1 MVEWTK
7 LLVDS
12 TVRNTSFGTSDS
24 PEDPEVKKVTVLATK
39 SMEHSSLLERIAY
52 FSDWYRTKRAIAICQ
67 LFIERMKLHAKKRS
81 DPPLRNDMALPL
93 EGI

>member
-52 FSDWYRTKRAIAICQ
+52 FPSGIALNGQ
-67 LFIERMKLHAKKRS
+67 LQFASCSLKE
-81 DPPLRNDMALPL
+81 
-93 EGI
+93 